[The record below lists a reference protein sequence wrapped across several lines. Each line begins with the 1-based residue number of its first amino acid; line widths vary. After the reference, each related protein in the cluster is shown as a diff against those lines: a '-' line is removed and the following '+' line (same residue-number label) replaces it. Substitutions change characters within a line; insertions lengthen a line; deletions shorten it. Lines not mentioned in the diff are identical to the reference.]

1 MRERRGR
8 ERKGERGERD
18 EGEFMYTLNLESFS
32 PYKGINCRY
41 N

>member
-8 ERKGERGERD
+8 EKRREGERD